1 MLELASIV
9 DICNMALYAIGET
22 TITSLED
29 GTKAS
34 TACNALWV
42 PTRDYIQSCHP
53 WSETMKRATLTASAT
68 SPNHEWTYAYTLP
81 SDYLALIELYEHD
94 AGDSDYVVEG
104 GYLLSDET
112 SAKIIYIAKIS
123 DTTKWSTELVE
134 AVRLKLA
141 MELCIPLSAR
151 VEIWERIM
159 TQFYQTMRFVR
170 TRATKKSYPE
180 FTRSDSWITAR
191 SS

>member
-1 MLELASIV
+1 MASII

-22 TITSLED
+22 PITSLED

-42 PTRDYIQSCHP
+42 PTRDYIQSCHQWP
-53 WSETMKRATLTASAT
+53 ETLKRSTLTASAT

-81 SDYLALIELYEHD
+81 SDYLALVELYEHD
-94 AGDSDYVVEG
+94 AGENDYVVEG
-104 GYLLSDET
+104 GYLLSDQS
-112 SAKIIYIAKIS
+112 SAKILYIAKIS

-134 AVRLKLA
+134 VVRLKLA
-141 MELCIPLSAR
+141 MELCIPMSAR
-151 VEIWERIM
+151 VEIWERVM
-159 TQFYQTMRFVR
+159 GQFFQTMRFAR
-170 TRATKKSYPE
+170 SRATKKSYPSV
-180 FTRSDSWITAR
+180 TRGDSWINAR